1 MAVIET
7 QDLTKVYGKRD
18 AAVHALRGVDFKVE
32 SGEFVAVIGPSGSG
46 KSTLL
51 HLLGGVDRPTGGSIK
66 VENQE
71 LSKLSEKQLSLYR
84 RRRIGFVFQYYNLV
98 PVLTVE
104 ENIALPLMLDGLKP
118 DQAWLD
124 ELLTRLNL
132 TEKRNSLPNQLSGGQ
147 QQRTAMARAL
157 IHRPA
162 LVLADEP
169 TGNLDSHNGRE
180 IMALLKDTVR
190 RVGQT
195 LVLITHD
202 SNIAAQA
209 DRIMIIEDGLIRPM
223 QPVQQA

>member
-1 MAVIET
+1 
-7 QDLTKVYGKRD
+7 
-18 AAVHALRGVDFKVE
+18 
-32 SGEFVAVIGPSGSG
+32 
-46 KSTLL
+46 
-51 HLLGGVDRPTGGSIK
+51 
-66 VENQE
+66 
-71 LSKLSEKQLSLYR
+71 
-84 RRRIGFVFQYYNLV
+84 
-98 PVLTVE
+98 
-104 ENIALPLMLDGLKP
+104 
-118 DQAWLD
+118 
-124 ELLTRLNL
+124 
-132 TEKRNSLPNQLSGGQ
+132 
-147 QQRTAMARAL
+147 MARAL